1 MALELTLK
9 KTKAPV
15 YPTKSTINLVTCDQ
29 KPVKTQRNIIV
40 FAIAVVAIALFAKF
54 GVIDVMA
61 QASASAGR
69 LASAQSQLSQ
79 LEANNANYNELRQQY
94 ETYVINSLSDEEKSL
109 VDRGAVLNL
118 LQSTVANIAD
128 LQTVSISGNEVQ
140 LQFVNT
146 SLEDTSKVVASLEN
160 NQLVSAV
167 ALSTAKT
174 DKNDDVVSTVT
185 ITLKSATEVKGA

>member
-61 QASASAGR
+61 QASASTGR